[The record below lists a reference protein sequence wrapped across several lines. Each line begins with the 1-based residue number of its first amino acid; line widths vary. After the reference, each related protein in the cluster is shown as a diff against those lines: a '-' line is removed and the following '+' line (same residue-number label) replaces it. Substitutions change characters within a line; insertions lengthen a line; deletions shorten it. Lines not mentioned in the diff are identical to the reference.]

1 MTMYFW
7 KIAIWISGP
16 LRRSRALFLDR
27 DGVINIDIGYAYKQE
42 DIVFIPGIFSLCR
55 IAKQQGMKIIVIT
68 NQAGIARGLYSEY
81 EFEKLM
87 QWIKLKFHKEGC
99 GIDGVYFCPYHEDGL
114 KEAYRKASYMRKP
127 MPGMLYKA
135 ALVHRICL
143 RKSVI
148 IGDKISDMKA
158 GYHAKVGKLFW
169 LSKASDENW
178 DWCRY
183 ESFDK
188 IAKKL
193 SEQ

>member
-7 KIAIWISGP
+7 KIAIWLSGP

-68 NQAGIARGLYSEY
+68 NQAGIAHGLYSEH

-87 QWIKLKFHKEGC
+87 QWMKVIFCKEGC
-99 GIDGVYFCPYHEDGL
+99 DIDGVYFCPYHEDGL
-114 KEAYRKASYMRKP
+114 KDAYRKASNMRKP

-135 ALVHRICL
+135 ALAHRICL
-143 RKSVI
+143 RQSII

-158 GYHAKVGKLFW
+158 GINAKIGRLFW
-169 LSKASDENW
+169 LSCSNDKEW

-183 ESFDK
+183 ESVDE
-188 IAKKL
+188 IATKL
-193 SEQ
+193 SQ